1 MKLAQLPKVLLAC
14 LISIAFPV
22 FQALAQTT
30 AGVVQANDTAQKL
43 VASIHGQALWSHLV
57 DFQRIADENPGP
69 NGHGNRDTGTPGYK
83 ASVDYV
89 ARLMREAGYHVT
101 IQPYLYRNVEIGEQ
115 AHFTAPDK
123 SYVFKQ
129 DWFVARLSAGGTIS
143 APVQPASGSGRGDTP
158 EEWKSFVP
166 GRVALLRRGSCSYDL
181 QVTNACAAGA
191 AAVILYNHDGA
202 DFALEPAGPDDG
214 SAFQVRLIRPAT
226 IPVVGMASFAVGAE
240 LRRQCE
246 EGHAPLVRL
255 DIPAEQKSGVD
266 YNVIAESPFGDA
278 DHVVVVDAHL
288 DSIYGAGI
296 LDNASG
302 SSTILEV
309 ALQMA
314 KTPTRNRLRYIWFG
328 GEEIGLLGSRYY
340 TENLSAAERQRIA
353 FDVDVDVT
361 ATPNYDYLVADPAF
375 APNVQRFPPNVVPQS
390 RVGNQF
396 FADYFDTIGTPARA
410 AWFGN
415 EGTDSNSFSLIGIPN
430 TGILTQQDCCKKPW
444 EIEIWGGVPG
454 NYEGKI
460 PSFNGGCVDFPGR
473 WCDNLDNNNPS
484 VFEVAS
490 KASASAIF
498 QLANFQFA
506 RASP

>member
-1 MKLAQLPKVLLAC
+1 MSKILPAC
-14 LISIAFPV
+14 LIAIAFPISS
-22 FQALAQTT
+22 ALTQTT
-30 AGVVQANDTAQKL
+30 QGMVQVNDTAQEL
-43 VASIHGQALWSHLV
+43 IESLHGPALWSHLV

-89 ARLMREAGYHVT
+89 VGLMREAGYRVT
-101 IQPYLYRNVEIGEQ
+101 IQPYLYRKVETGPQ
-115 AHFTAPDK
+115 VHFTVPGK
-123 SYVFKQ
+123 SYVFDQ

-143 APVQPASGSGRGDTP
+143 APVEPVRGSGSGGVP
-158 EEWKSFVP
+158 EEWTGFVP
-166 GRVALLRRGSCSYDL
+166 GRIALLQRGSCSYDV
-181 QVTNACAAGA
+181 QVANACAAGA
-191 AAVILYNHDGA
+191 AAIILYNHSAEDW
-202 DFALEPAGPDDG
+202 ALEPAGPDDG
-214 SAFQVRLIRPAT
+214 SAFQARLTRPAA
-226 IPVVGMASFAVGAE
+226 IPVIGVASFAMGAD

-246 EGHAPLVRL
+246 EGHPQVVRL

-340 TENLSAAERQRIA
+340 TENLSAAERRQIS

-396 FADYFDTIGTPARA
+396 FADYFETVRIPSRP

-430 TGILTQQDCCKKPW
+430 TGILTQQNCCKKPW
-444 EIEIWGGVPG
+444 EIEIWGGVLG

-460 PSFNGGCVDFPGR
+460 PSFNGGCVDFPHR
-473 WCDNLDNNNPS
+473 WCDNLDNNDPA
-484 VFEVAS
+484 VLEVAS
-490 KASASAIF
+490 KACASAIF
-498 QLANFQFA
+498 QLANFAFDGDS
-506 RASP
+506 R